1 MGIMISLQKYF
12 SEASFWVPDRFAKS
26 GWIEHAPFAFWL
38 IDAFRPQTIVEL
50 GTHNGYSFLCFCQA
64 IKTLNYPAKAYAV
77 DTWQGDEHAGFYG
90 DDVYQKLSSY
100 HSARYGEFS
109 ELVRSTFDSAHA
121 RFKDGSVDLLHID
134 GRHLYEDVRHDFE
147 LWRSKLSPR
156 AIVLFHD
163 TNAHENEFGVHRFW
177 KEMEVD
183 FPNFNF
189 LHGHGLGV
197 LGYGK
202 AEPPKLK
209 PLFDAKNQVG
219 TAEVIRLGYG
229 RLGSGLMALQLEG
242 ELRERETDIARL
254 LDGLETRRF
263 QVEEFEAARRLQVEE
278 IAGLRDGLETRRL
291 QFEELEAAR
300 RLQVEELETAQ
311 RLQLLNSKNTI
322 ADLSAQVLSVTADL
336 RRAQSWKGVSRTI
349 IVMPVRIVQQ
359 LYRKCITWVRRKDA
373 AIIANS
379 GIFDRDWYSATYPD
393 VAASGLEPLTHYL
406 TVGSASGYNPSC
418 LFDTAWYLGRY
429 PEAAKAGIAPLIH
442 YLTFGA
448 AKRYS
453 PHPLFDADWYL
464 TKYPDVAN
472 AGIEPLKHY
481 LVLGARE
488 FRNPNPFFDTK
499 WYLQTYSDV
508 YESQIN
514 PLAHYAT
521 RGWLEGRNTHPQYS
535 LTKYKSRFPSID
547 FAQIDPL
554 RHAFEHLLPDEITRL
569 TGEKGRY
576 LSDILFDVSGPGE
589 KERVIELFATIERFK
604 FYLSNDTARINSPLK
619 EPMRFRNIEADI
631 HSLSLTSKKLNDA
644 RPIQVSIV
652 IPVHNQLPYTI
663 ACIQSLLTQ
672 VTRYRF
678 EILVGDDRSGDKT
691 AALLAE
697 IAGVVRVQTHE
708 RNLGFIGN
716 CNATAKGALGQYL
729 VFLNN
734 DTFVLAG
741 WLGGLIEPFERFPNT
756 GLVGS
761 RILSA
766 DGTLQEAGGIVWSDG
781 SAWNYGRASDPR
793 LPEFNY
799 LKNVDYCSGCSLA
812 IPKYLWNELGGFDEE
827 FSPAYYEDVDL
838 AFSLRERGY
847 RTIYNPDSILIHHE
861 GVSHGVDI
869 SIGLKAYQVENQ
881 KKFLKKWQAILSSEH
896 FPRGQEVL
904 VARDRSARRPHI
916 LVVDHYIPKFD
927 RDTGSRTMFE
937 YLKLFIDLGFHVVFW
952 PQDLWYDP
960 TYVRAAQAL
969 GVEVIYGAQYLNNFT
984 DWLDKNSS
992 RLSYAFLTRPNVA
1005 ESFIDDLRRTS
1016 HIKILYFGV
1025 DIHFLR
1031 MKQEQQFNDSDAIH
1045 EDIITWE
1052 NRERRIWSLVDVIYH
1067 PADYEVEF
1075 VQHECPDKVSRLL
1088 PLFMFAPET
1097 IEDARKWAEA
1107 GHQGR
1112 LPVVVFVGG
1121 FSHSP
1126 NVDAAVWLVR
1136 EIWPY
1141 VIARIPDAV
1150 LYIAGSTPTA
1160 EVLTLAAPNIHVT
1173 GFISD
1178 PMLTALYQAS
1188 QVAVVPLRY
1197 GGGVK
1202 GKIIESLRFGV
1213 PVVTTTIGVQGIPGA
1228 TAFISVA
1235 DLAADIADAI
1245 VRLIADPATARS
1257 KARAGVDF
1265 IAKEYSRDRVRR
1277 LLALDIPEIGE
1288 PDAYTKSLKS

>member
-1 MGIMISLQKYF
+1 M
-12 SEASFWVPDRFAKS
+12 
-26 GWIEHAPFAFWL
+26 
-38 IDAFRPQTIVEL
+38 
-50 GTHNGYSFLCFCQA
+50 
-64 IKTLNYPAKAYAV
+64 
-77 DTWQGDEHAGFYG
+77 
-90 DDVYQKLSSY
+90 
-100 HSARYGEFS
+100 
-109 ELVRSTFDSAHA
+109 
-121 RFKDGSVDLLHID
+121 
-134 GRHLYEDVRHDFE
+134 
-147 LWRSKLSPR
+147 
-156 AIVLFHD
+156 
-163 TNAHENEFGVHRFW
+163 
-177 KEMEVD
+177 
-183 FPNFNF
+183 
-189 LHGHGLGV
+189 
-197 LGYGK
+197 
-202 AEPPKLK
+202 
-209 PLFDAKNQVG
+209 
-219 TAEVIRLGYG
+219 
-229 RLGSGLMALQLEG
+229 
-242 ELRERETDIARL
+242 
-254 LDGLETRRF
+254 
-263 QVEEFEAARRLQVEE
+263 
-278 IAGLRDGLETRRL
+278 
-291 QFEELEAAR
+291 
-300 RLQVEELETAQ
+300 
-311 RLQLLNSKNTI
+311 
-322 ADLSAQVLSVTADL
+322 
-336 RRAQSWKGVSRTI
+336 
-349 IVMPVRIVQQ
+349 
-359 LYRKCITWVRRKDA
+359 
-373 AIIANS
+373 
-379 GIFDRDWYSATYPD
+379 
-393 VAASGLEPLTHYL
+393 
-406 TVGSASGYNPSC
+406 
-418 LFDTAWYLGRY
+418 
-429 PEAAKAGIAPLIH
+429 
-442 YLTFGA
+442 
-448 AKRYS
+448 
-453 PHPLFDADWYL
+453 
-464 TKYPDVAN
+464 
-472 AGIEPLKHY
+472 
-481 LVLGARE
+481 
-488 FRNPNPFFDTK
+488 
-499 WYLQTYSDV
+499 
-508 YESQIN
+508 
-514 PLAHYAT
+514 
-521 RGWLEGRNTHPQYS
+521 
-535 LTKYKSRFPSID
+535 TKYKSRFPSID